1 MFPEGVCGVG
11 LRKLTEDL
19 RVPFVQTG
27 VCLIK
32 RLNKLIISMHLLQQR
47 HLQAHWYL
55 LQLILA
61 LSHQLYAVRVS
72 YMQLE

>member
-1 MFPEGVCGVG
+1 MFPEGVCGVA

-32 RLNKLIISMHLLQQR
+32 PLN
-47 HLQAHWYL
+47 
-55 LQLILA
+55 
-61 LSHQLYAVRVS
+61 
-72 YMQLE
+72 